1 MRSREEYEDQRAR
14 LALWCG
20 ATAAPCALLA
30 YLIGKAINWDA
41 QGSILTI
48 PFVGWF
54 WFGSLMTICQSATLL
69 AFSRPRLSKSTQ
81 HKLIFVL
88 CFNLLVHA
96 LGLCLF
102 LFYRSTQSPKHRS
115 ESNLPTLSWS
125 CRYV

>member
-1 MRSREEYEDQRAR
+1 MRSREEYEDQRVR

-20 ATAAPCALLA
+20 LTAPPCALLTH
-30 YLIGKAINWDA
+30 LIGNAINWDA

-54 WFGSLMTICQSATLL
+54 WFGSLMAIGQSATLL
-69 AFSRPRLSKSTQ
+69 ALSRSRLSKSLQ

-88 CFNLLVHA
+88 CLNLLVYA

-115 ESNLPTLSWS
+115 ESNLPTLSRS